1 MRRADK
7 IKLEAELAD
16 MTLQMS
22 TLLSGAKGGDIE
34 KAMAKLSE
42 DRDRLEVR
50 LTALTRENK
59 KLRTDLAAHERSKV
73 EDWGD
78 ERRGNALLR
87 EQINDLA
94 AEVVSLTAT
103 LEGPDSPINKA
114 LAAGARRAT
123 PLPDRTRRSPA
134 SPTGCARCRRPP
146 RPDDCDRA
154 VANSE

>member
-1 MRRADK
+1 
-7 IKLEAELAD
+7 
-16 MTLQMS
+16 
-22 TLLSGAKGGDIE
+22 
-34 KAMAKLSE
+34 MAKLAE
-42 DRDRLEVR
+42 DRDRLEAR

-114 LAAGARRAT
+114 LAVAPPAT
-123 PLPDRTRRSPA
+123 RLPDRTRRSPA
-134 SPTGCARCRRPP
+134 LPTACARCRRPR
-146 RPDDCDRA
+146 RPGDRMA
-154 VANSE
+154 WRIANRK

>member
-1 MRRADK
+1 
-7 IKLEAELAD
+7 

-34 KAMAKLSE
+34 KAMARLSE
-42 DRDRLEVR
+42 DRDRLEAR

-103 LEGPDSPINKA
+103 LEGPNSPINKA
-114 LAAGARRAT
+114 LAAAPAGDAGAGPHEKITSLADRVRA
-123 PLPDRTRRSPA
+123 LQKAA
-134 SPTGCARCRRPP
+134 SAG
-146 RPDDCDRA
+146 
-154 VANSE
+154 